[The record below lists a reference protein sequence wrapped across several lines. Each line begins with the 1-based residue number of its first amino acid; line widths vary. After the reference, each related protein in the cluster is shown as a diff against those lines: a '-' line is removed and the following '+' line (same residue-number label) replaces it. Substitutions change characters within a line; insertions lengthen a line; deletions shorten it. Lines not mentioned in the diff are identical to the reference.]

1 MIEKN
6 ENSTNGYYNA
16 WKHILGICNT
26 LPGVTIDQSEER
38 IHAHLEYEDDF
49 ADLYMIPVFP
59 GITLIGMDYRMPY
72 FRYETF
78 LPVAGSSGLSP
89 KAVTEIRNRIFHYK
103 DIASITKFNYCH
115 CGRTELL
122 TGNDVYVYMKE
133 HEFAIDKSS
142 LTNQC
147 DFPQGYYL
155 GFGFII
161 DDNFSSLNSGIA
173 EAFDIDTDRLCSKYL
188 NKNNQFTYITSCNSE
203 TLALCEQIFH
213 ISCNYQKSDI
223 YRLRAL
229 TIQLITSYQSATETS
244 PIGTRTYLTESQIC
258 IAKNVAKQIRA
269 DLSSH
274 TSAKKMAADYN
285 TSETSLKNYFREV
298 YGENLSAY
306 RNRLRM
312 EKAAELLQDTS
323 LCVSAIAEQVGYLSQ
338 SKFAAAFK
346 KYYEVTPVEFRR
358 KSALSALDSEKTSF

>member
-1 MIEKN
+1 MRKN
-6 ENSTNGYYNA
+6 ENNTNGYYNS
-16 WKHILGICNT
+16 WKHILGICDT

-38 IHAHLEYEDDF
+38 THAHLEYENIF
-49 ADLYMIPVFP
+49 ADLYVIPVFP
-59 GITLIGMDYRMPY
+59 GITLLGMDCHMPS
-72 FRYETF
+72 FHYEAF
-78 LPVAGSSGLSP
+78 LPVSDSSCLSP
-89 KAVTEIRNRIFHYK
+89 EAVMEIRDRIFHYR
-103 DIASITKFNYCH
+103 DIANITKFNYCH

-133 HEFAIDKSS
+133 HEFGIDKSS
-142 LTNQC
+142 LTNRC

-155 GFGFII
+155 GFGVII
-161 DDNFSSLNSGIA
+161 DENFSSLNPGIA
-173 EAFDIDTDRLCSKYL
+173 ETFDIDMNRLCSKYL
-188 NKNNQFTYITSCNSE
+188 NKNNQFTYITCCNNE
-203 TLALCEQIFH
+203 TLSICEQIFH

-229 TIQLITSYQSATETS
+229 IIQLITTYQFATETS
-244 PIGTRTYLTESQIC
+244 PIGTRTYLTKSQIC
-258 IAKNVAKQIRA
+258 IAKNVAEQIHS

-274 TSAKKMAADYN
+274 ISAKKMAADYN

-298 YGENLSAY
+298 YGENLSAF

-312 EKAAELLQDTS
+312 EKAAELLQDTF

-346 KYYEVTPVEFRR
+346 KYYEVTPMEFRR
-358 KSALSALDSEKTSF
+358 NSALSAQDS

>member
-1 MIEKN
+1 MIRKN
-6 ENSTNGYYNA
+6 ENSTYGYYNSL
-16 WKHILGICNT
+16 KHILGICNT
-26 LPGVTIDQSEER
+26 LPGVTIDQSEEK
-38 IHAHLEYEDDF
+38 IHAHLEYADSF
-49 ADLYMIPVFP
+49 ADLYMIPLFP
-59 GITLIGMDYRMPY
+59 GITLLGMDCHMPF
-72 FRYETF
+72 FRYESF
-78 LPVAGSSGLSP
+78 LPASGSLYLSP
-89 KAVTEIRNRIFHYK
+89 EAILEIRNMIFQYK
-103 DIASITKFNYCH
+103 DVTNITKFNYCH

-133 HEFAIDKSS
+133 HEFAIDRSS
-142 LTNQC
+142 LTNRC

-161 DDNFSSLNSGIA
+161 EDSFSSLNPAIA
-173 EAFDIDTDRLCSKYL
+173 EAFHIDMDKLCSKYL
-188 NKNNQFTYITSCNSE
+188 NDSNQFTYITRCSNE
-203 TLALCEQIFH
+203 TLALCEQIFNL
-213 ISCNYQKSDI
+213 SCNYQKTDI

-229 TIQLITSYQSATETS
+229 VIQLITAYQFATETS
-244 PIGTRTYLTESQIC
+244 PIGTRTYLTKSQIC
-258 IAKNVAKQIRA
+258 IAKNVAEQIRA
-269 DLSSH
+269 DLSLH

-358 KSALSALDSEKTSF
+358 NSALSAPDSKK

>member
-6 ENSTNGYYNA
+6 ANNTKGYYNA
-16 WKHILGICNT
+16 WKHILGISNT

-38 IHAHLEYEDDF
+38 IHAHLEYEDNF

-59 GITLIGMDYRMPY
+59 GITLIGMDCHMPC

-78 LPVAGSSGLSP
+78 LSVTGLSNISP
-89 KAVTEIRNRIFHYK
+89 EVIMEIRNLIFHYK
-103 DIASITKFNYCH
+103 DIANITKFNYCH

-122 TGNDVYVYMKE
+122 TGNDVYVYMKD

-142 LTNQC
+142 LTNRC

-161 DDNFSSLNSGIA
+161 DDDFSSLNPGIT
-173 EAFDIDTDRLCSKYL
+173 EAFDIDMDRLCSKYL
-188 NKNNQFTYITSCNSE
+188 NKNNQFTYITCCNNE

-229 TIQLITSYQSATETS
+229 MIQLITSYQFATETN
-244 PIGTRTYLTESQIC
+244 PIGTRTYLTKSQIC

-312 EKAAELLQDTS
+312 EKAAELLQNTS
-323 LCVSAIAEQVGYLSQ
+323 LCISAIAEQVGYLSQ

-358 KSALSALDSEKTSF
+358 NSALSALDIT